1 MAPASYHN
9 VQDAGLRPLLFLA
22 LSQWRVGA
30 RITGVLAALAVFTY
44 VFFVPYTLKSTL
56 LINDAQT
63 SQLQAFTNN
72 FFSLSKTAAARKVQS
87 PAAQAIDYLERQD
100 TYSAFLKYLAVQV
113 VAADTSKESSEGFA
127 ALEKYLGV
135 DLRSNKYNVRQT
147 AAKLRKLITL
157 KTASATEVAIS
168 ASSGNREFS
177 FFLNNEYSKFA
188 IEALKQDAEK
198 EMEKVR
204 LAIERQRD
212 HFKSQFEASNKELI
226 AFQSRPENVLSLANG
241 ANVSTYISELVVRKN
256 EVELKI
262 SDNER
267 AIEFLGGAKAANIA
281 SNRNLGQRSQVQ
293 QLVEETQLL
302 RKQAASIQDSIRKFS
317 SATNGTAEAMRMHE
331 ELKKT
336 TDREFKNFQEANDL
350 LSKMGVYNVSIAS
363 KFELLHMPEPEE
375 VRKAASF
382 YMVMAVAFFLSQ
394 LIFAGF
400 IYWVY
405 TQTILPRTAGRARAF
420 GIVNPAASK
429 EVPKFPQEVPA
440 VEFIK

>member
-22 LSQWRVGA
+22 ITQWRVGA
-30 RITGVLAALAVFTY
+30 RILGVFLALGFFTY
-44 VFFVPYTLKSTL
+44 VFFVPYRLQSTL

-72 FFSLSKTAAARKVQS
+72 FFALSKTQASARRAQS
-87 PAAQAIDYLERQD
+87 PAQQAVDYLERQD
-100 TYSAFLKYLAVQV
+100 TYSAFLKYLAVQA
-113 VAADTSKESSEGFA
+113 VAADTSKENSEGFA
-127 ALEKYLGV
+127 ALEKFLGV
-135 DLRSNKYNVRQT
+135 NLRSNDYNVRQT
-147 AAKLRKLITL
+147 ASKLRGVISL
-157 KTASATEVAIS
+157 KPASSTEVAIS
-168 ASSGNREFS
+168 AASGNRDFS
-177 FFLNNEYSKFA
+177 FFLNTEYTKFA

-204 LAIERQRD
+204 TAIERQRD
-212 HFKSQFEASNKELI
+212 HFKARFEASNKELI
-226 AFQSRPENVLSLANG
+226 TFQSRPDNVLSLANG

-256 EVELKI
+256 ELELKI

-267 AIEFLGGAKAANIA
+267 AIQYLGGAKSANLA
-281 SNRNLGQRSQVQ
+281 SSRNLGQRSQVQ
-293 QLVEETQLL
+293 QLVEETTLL
-302 RKQAASIQDSIRKFS
+302 RKQAAGIQDSIRKFS
-317 SATNGTAEAMRMHE
+317 SATNGTAEAMRMHD

-363 KFELLHMPEPEE
+363 KFELLHVPEPEE
-375 VRKAASF
+375 TRKAASF
-382 YMVMAVAFFLSQ
+382 YMVMAAAFFLSQ
-394 LIFAGF
+394 LLFAAF

-405 TQTILPRTAGRARAF
+405 TQTILPRAASRARNF
-420 GIVNPAASK
+420 GIVNPVDMA
-429 EVPKFPQEVPA
+429 KFPQEVPA

>member
-9 VQDAGLRPLLFLA
+9 VQDTGARTLFFLA
-22 LSQWRVGA
+22 LTQWRLGA
-30 RITGVLAALAVFTY
+30 RLTGVLLVLGLFAY
-44 VFFVPYTLKSTL
+44 IFFVPYTLKSVV

-72 FFSLSKTAAARKVQS
+72 FFTLSKTQASSRKAQS
-87 PAAQAIDYLERQD
+87 PAQQAVDYLERQD
-100 TYSAFLKYLAVQV
+100 SYSAFLKYLAVQV
-113 VAADTSKESSEGFA
+113 VAADTSKESSEGYSR
-127 ALEKYLGV
+127 LQDYLGV
-135 DLRSNKYNVRQT
+135 DLKAANYNVRQT
-147 AAKLRKLITL
+147 ASKLRQLISL
-157 KTASATEVAIS
+157 KASSPTELTIS
-168 ASSGNREFS
+168 AASGNRDFS
-177 FFLNNEYSKFA
+177 FFLNTEYTKFA

-212 HFKSQFEASNKELI
+212 QFKAQFEASNKELI
-226 AFQSRPENVLSLANG
+226 SFQSRPENVLSLANG

-262 SDNER
+262 ADNER
-267 AIEFLGGAKAANIA
+267 AIEFLGGAKAANLA
-281 SNRNLGQRSQVQ
+281 SNRNLGGRSQVQ

-302 RKQAASIQDSIRKFS
+302 RKQAAGIQDSIRKFS

-363 KFELLHMPEPEE
+363 KFELLHQPEAEE
-375 VRKAASF
+375 TRKALSF
-382 YMVMAVAFFLSQ
+382 YMVMAAAVFLSQ
-394 LIFAGF
+394 LLFAAF
-400 IYWVY
+400 IYWLY
-405 TQTILPRTAGRARAF
+405 TQTILPRVSARARHF
-420 GIVNPAASK
+420 GVVNP
-429 EVPKFPQEVPA
+429 VDLNQFPEQMA
-440 VEFIK
+440 LLK

>member
-9 VQDAGLRPLLFLA
+9 IQEAGLRPLLQIAF
-22 LSQWRVGA
+22 SHWRLGA
-30 RITGVLAALAVFTY
+30 RITGLLFILGLFTY
-44 VFFVPYTLKSTL
+44 VFFVPYTLKTTL

-72 FFSLSKTAAARKVQS
+72 FFALSKTQSARKAQS
-87 PAAQAIDYLERQD
+87 PSQQAIDYLQRQD
-100 TYSAFLKYLAVQV
+100 TFSAFLKQLASQSA
-113 VAADTSKESSEGFA
+113 AADAPKELVRGYAS
-127 ALEKYLGV
+127 LESFLGV
-135 DLRSNKYNVRQT
+135 DLKKDTYNLRQT
-147 AAKLRKLITL
+147 ASKLRQVIRL
-157 KTASATEVAIS
+157 KTASPTEISIS
-168 ASSGNREFS
+168 ASTGNREFS
-177 FFLNNEYSKFA
+177 YFLNVEYSKFA
-188 IEALKQDAEK
+188 IEALKQDAER

-212 HFKSQFEASNKELI
+212 HFKERFEASNKELI

-267 AIEFLGGAKAANIA
+267 AIQYLGGAKSANLA
-281 SNRNLGQRSQVQ
+281 SSRNLGQRSQVQ
-293 QLVEETQLL
+293 QLVEETTLL

-363 KFELLHMPEPEE
+363 KFELLSMPEPEE
-375 VRKAASF
+375 VRRAASF

-394 LIFAGF
+394 LIFAAY
-400 IYWVY
+400 IYWVF
-405 TQTILPRTAGRARAF
+405 TQTLLPRSATAARAK
-420 GIVNPAASK
+420 GVGLVNAMDLAGFPK
-429 EVPKFPQEVPA
+429 EVPAALLK
-440 VEFIK
+440 

>member
-22 LSQWRVGA
+22 VAQWRTGA
-30 RITGVLAALAVFTY
+30 RITAVLLALGLFTY
-44 VFFVPYTLKSTL
+44 IFFVPYSLKSTL

-72 FFSLSKTAAARKVQS
+72 FFVLSRTQTSARKVQS
-87 PAAQAIDYLERQD
+87 SAQKSIDYLERQD
-100 TYSAFLKYLAVQV
+100 TYSALLKYLAVQV

-135 DLRSNKYNVRQT
+135 DLRSNDFNVRQT
-147 AAKLRKLITL
+147 GAKLRKLISL
-157 KTASATEVAIS
+157 KPASPTEVFITV
-168 ASSGNREFS
+168 SSSNREFAY
-177 FFLNNEYSKFA
+177 FLNSEYSKFA
-188 IEALKQDAEK
+188 IEALKQEAEG

-241 ANVSTYISELVVRKN
+241 ANVGTYISELVVRKN

-267 AIEFLGGAKAANIA
+267 AIEFLGGSKSANLA
-281 SNRNLGQRSQVQ
+281 SIRNLGQRSQVQ

-302 RKQAASIQDSIRKFS
+302 RKQANSIQESIRKFS

-363 KFELLHMPEPEE
+363 KFELLHKPEFEE

-382 YMVMAVAFFLSQ
+382 YLVMAVAFFLSQ
-394 LIFAGF
+394 LTFAAF
-400 IYWVY
+400 LYWVY
-405 TQTILPRTAGRARAF
+405 TQTILPRNAGRARSF
-420 GIVNPAASK
+420 GIVNPAGST
-429 EVPKFPQEVPA
+429 ELPKFPQEVLL
-440 VEFIK
+440 K